1 MGKNKIIISML
12 SFLFVVTFAL
22 GVVGYL
28 NKDSVKPVNPTPDTP
43 NVPDTPVSGNVTPV
57 EYTGE
62 VNTLES
68 LETIV
73 GGYEFVK
80 ANKENV
86 YGDVR
91 AFIDADLVHVE
102 ISDEITNE
110 DGTTTTDTR
119 NYDVSDVTSP
129 VAVHVQVSD
138 NEEKSIRVYIL
149 NAQGNFYCAM
159 LNGNT
164 ANYSGVTIFQ
174 YNIPNIESFVS
185 LNVPLKEDGQVSNGY
200 VIIKTTEGKYFT
212 DYNFNGADGIV
223 LSELTTNTN
232 TDANT
237 NADATDNQATPVVET
252 KLNDKKEN
260 IKNAALLYVKS
271 NELLKEDGQVNIYVY
286 KLIEEGLLQV
296 DAEAVSEKCVQTKN
310 NTSMGCIL
318 DPTDETKTLNPD
330 YVMISKIG
338 NDYTGEYVS
347 SK

>member
-1 MGKNKIIISML
+1 MGKNKLIVSIL
-12 SFLFVVTFAL
+12 CLLFVLTFSA

-28 NKDSVKPVNPTPDTP
+28 NKDNTKPVTP
-43 NVPDTPVSGNVTPV
+43 NVPNDTPVVPDNKPVSENAVVV

-62 VNTLES
+62 AKTLEN
-68 LETIV
+68 LESFV

-91 AFIDADLVHVE
+91 AYIDNGAVKVE
-102 ISDEITNE
+102 VSSSVTNE
-110 DGTTTTDTR
+110 DGTTTTDMQ
-119 NYDVSDVTSP
+119 NYDITDVTNP
-129 VAVHVQVSD
+129 VAVHVQALG
-138 NEEKSIRVYIL
+138 NEENLVKVYIL
-149 NAQGNFYCAM
+149 DSQNRLFCATF
-159 LNGNT
+159 NGNKDSYT
-164 ANYSGVTIFQ
+164 GISLYH
-174 YNIPNIESFVS
+174 YNIANIESFVS
-185 LNVPLKEDGQVSNGY
+185 LNIPLPGSEQADALRVAGY
-200 VIIKTTEGKYFT
+200 VIIKTTDGKYYT
-212 DYNFNGADGIV
+212 DYNYTNSESVV
-223 LSELTTNTN
+223 LTELS
-232 TDANT
+232 
-237 NADATDNQATPVVET
+237 ATAPAAQAVDVVET

-296 DAEAVSEKCVQTKN
+296 DAEAVSEKCVQSKN

-330 YVMISKIG
+330 YIMVSKVG
-338 NDYTGEYVS
+338 TDYTAEYVV